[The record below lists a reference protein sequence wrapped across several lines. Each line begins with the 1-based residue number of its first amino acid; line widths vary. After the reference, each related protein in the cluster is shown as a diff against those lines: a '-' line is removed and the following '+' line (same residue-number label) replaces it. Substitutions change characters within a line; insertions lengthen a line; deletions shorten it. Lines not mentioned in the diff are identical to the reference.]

1 MGAGVNFASK
11 QQVLQMKRFRV
22 TRIYADENGD
32 THFEDLSMPLTASGP
47 IGYLSESLPVKNI
60 IFRKVEANYDYSF
73 HTAPHRQF
81 IILLDVGIEIET
93 SLGDKRQFQ
102 AGEVLQVEDV
112 TGKGHRSRNLEAR
125 ERSSIFVTY

>member
-1 MGAGVNFASK
+1 
-11 QQVLQMKRFRV
+11 MKVFNV

-32 THFEDLSMPLTASGP
+32 THFEALSMPLTASGP
-47 IGYLSESLPVKNI
+47 IGYLSESMPVKNI
-60 IFRKVEANYDYSF
+60 IFRKVEPDYDYTF

-81 IILLDVGIEIET
+81 IVLLDVGIEVET

-112 TGKGHRSRNLEAR
+112 TGKGHRSRNLEAK
-125 ERSSIFVTY
+125 ERSSIFITY